1 MSDPPAAEQA
11 AQKKAL
17 RRHYRALR
25 QTLLPQAGP
34 AIVDQLQSALGLLTV
49 PEKHLGLYW
58 PLAGEV
64 DLLQLHRPPPPPYGC
79 PLALPAISQGRL
91 VYRTWAPGELL
102 APDDS
107 GIPSPIGAELAPT
120 GLGCLLVPALAFDT
134 TGFRL
139 GYGGGWYD
147 RLRSDAAWQKV
158 PSFAVVPQGCI
169 VDSLPRDH
177 WDRPFDGWLD
187 ETGLHHCQP

>member
-79 PLALPAISQGRL
+79 PLALPAISQGQL
-91 VYRTWAPGELL
+91 VYRTWTPGELL

-107 GIPSPIGAELAPT
+107 GIPSPIGAEVAPT

-147 RLRSDAAWQKV
+147 RLLSDAAWQKV

-187 ETGLHHCQP
+187 ETGLHRCQP